1 GERAAGREW
10 HDQMHWP
17 RRIGLR
23 VRDPR
28 YSRQRGSAS
37 CQMQEFAA
45 GKFHF
50 EPPSRFTSLDH
61 FVGGDEQ
68 LVGHSE
74 AEHSG
79 GLVVDDQ
86 LELAGLYD
94 WQVRRLR
101 ALEDAT
107 GIDADLTIHI
117 HNVASVGH

>member
-1 GERAAGREW
+1 
-10 HDQMHWP
+10 
-17 RRIGLR
+17 
-23 VRDPR
+23 
-28 YSRQRGSAS
+28 
-37 CQMQEFAA
+37 MQKLST

-101 ALEDAT
+101 ALEDAS
-107 GIDADLTIHI
+107 GIHAELTKRIRKVGPVAHQPASLGILARCKRGRDPVERRQENQLDAS
-117 HNVASVGH
+117 A